1 MRRVKLNGLFN
12 VILLEWKNPNSR
24 PGLLTVNPLFLL
36 LYHSPCS
43 TLSSKTGLQKM
54 LSLTRPTTLSSFQGQ
69 CSDSWVGVLGLHV
82 DSGSH
87 SLLSLSQGTV
97 CQQIYFLSTYYVSE
111 IILITGIPYRVTDS
125 LPSEDFYISGGDT
138 ISKH

>member
-1 MRRVKLNGLFN
+1 MRRVKLNDLFN

-82 DSGSH
+82 DSRSH
-87 SLLSLSQGTV
+87 SLLSLSR
-97 CQQIYFLSTYYVSE
+97 Y
-111 IILITGIPYRVTDS
+111 S
-125 LPSEDFYISGGDT
+125 LPTNIFFKHLLCVRNHSNYWDT
-138 ISKH
+138 IQSDRFLALRGLFY